1 MIEILK
7 IENDFINKYTVATVN
22 IYEITMGVQRLRDT
36 FVLTLD
42 GIMEITDPALLDLV
56 YAKLNSIGYQI
67 VIKTDSPANVTPVD
81 PVVDPVVSD
90 NVAAVVD
97 TISASV
103 DTTATT
109 DTTVAP
115 DPAAQI

>member
-56 YAKLNSIGYQI
+56 YAKLNAIGYQI
-67 VIKTDSPANVTPVD
+67 VIKTDSPANVTPSD
-81 PVVDPVVSD
+81 PVVDQAVIDSVT
-90 NVAAVVD
+90 AAAD
-97 TISASV
+97 SISASI

-109 DTTVAP
+109 DT
-115 DPAAQI
+115 DPAAAI